1 MDIANR
7 ILGFLKAIF
16 RALTL
21 SSLACLPGFAGCG
34 TEVYDL
40 YIDVNVP
47 RVYDNAN
54 SLGYRRYQRQR
65 LQGVLYADED
75 GVRIEGLYNRKHKV
89 GGVHVRYTCEVDN
102 AEWAIVGNNRTGVF
116 KRPSVKFALEAVPS
130 YIGAYEPT
138 DDETLVLTLAGSGTF
153 NRISGYVAGTLGC
166 GCSWYGH
173 TSPTRSYFTCDV
185 VDKAAVYGR
194 FRLKRR
200 K

>member
-7 ILGFLKAIF
+7 LLAFLKAVF

-21 SSLACLPGFAGCG
+21 SAFACSTAFSACC

-40 YIDVNVP
+40 YIDVKVP
-47 RVYDNAN
+47 RVYDNSD
-54 SLGYRRYQRQR
+54 SLGYRKYQSQR
-65 LQGVLYADED
+65 LQGVLYADAD
-75 GVRIEGLYNRKHKV
+75 GAYVTGLYNRKHKV
-89 GGVHVRYTCEVDN
+89 GGINVRYTCAVEN

-116 KRPSVKFALEAVPS
+116 KRPAIYVKLEAVPS

-153 NRISGYVAGTLGC
+153 NRISGSVAGTLGC

-185 VDKAAVYGR
+185 VDKAAVYGT
-194 FRLKRR
+194 FKLKRR